1 MKKIEKKKIIKFHF
15 YPFIIH
21 EYINR
26 YYSHMYIKTAKYL
39 ILFQFR
45 HGFNKPFVDLQL
57 AHIVFHISKDLSL
70 KKELEHERKELCW

>member
-1 MKKIEKKKIIKFHF
+1 MQVNYAYMIIIGHVKQHC
-15 YPFIIH
+15 
-21 EYINR
+21 
-26 YYSHMYIKTAKYL
+26 YSNMYIKTAKYL